1 MAAPAPK
8 RLKEDKPKLQSL
20 LFEALE
26 ADGSNYMEW
35 SIDLRTFLASEDF
48 QGTIKKNNAEIA
60 ATPKNKA
67 LLMIRR
73 HLDYSLRKQ
82 YLTLSSPH
90 ELWKALK
97 ARFLHEK
104 TMHLPQ
110 ARSEWI
116 QLRVM
121 DFSDLLSFNAE
132 LHRIVSLMRLCGQ
145 HIEES
150 EMIDKTLS
158 TFPPAAAILA
168 QQYRN
173 MNFLTHARLMSYL
186 LAAEKQQQIL
196 LKNAESRP
204 NKEVHTAEL
213 AARKPKVPKGKDSR
227 GKSKQPPPKAK
238 DRSSP
243 SKNSHQKKTSEGEPR
258 SCHKCGRK
266 GHIAKDCR
274 AGDYLAQM
282 YKELQQLKS
291 KQPEAHAVDAP
302 SFEDTENYMVQLIDL
317 GESTRLE
324 PTFEDDPKD
333 QTTGPAPRVL
343 SLYSGSNHREMAL
356 LDSATTHTILRDPL
370 YFSFSGTQTEAWQ
383 SCELLTVAGRRNFQF
398 REGRA
403 SIVLPGG
410 TTLRIEHAMYAPS
423 AH

>member
-1 MAAPAPK
+1 MAAPAAK

-35 SIDLRTFLASEDF
+35 SIDLRTFLASEDL
-48 QGTIKKNNAEIA
+48 QGTIKKNNEEIA
-60 ATPKNKA
+60 ATSKNKA

-97 ARFLHEK
+97 TRFLHEK

-132 LHRIVSLMRLCGQ
+132 LHRIVSLMWLCGQ
-145 HIEES
+145 RIEES

-158 TFPPAAAILA
+158 TFPLAAAILA

-173 MNFLTHARLMSYL
+173 MQFLTHARLMSYL
-186 LAAEKQQQIL
+186 LAAEKQQQLL

-213 AARKPKVPKGKDSR
+213 AARKPKGPKGKDSR
-227 GKSKQPPPKAK
+227 GKSKQPPPRAK

-243 SKNSHQKKTSEGEPR
+243 SRNSHQKRTSEGEPR

-274 AGDYLAQM
+274 AGDYLVQV
-282 YKELQQLKS
+282 YKELQ
-291 KQPEAHAVDAP
+291 
-302 SFEDTENYMVQLIDL
+302 
-317 GESTRLE
+317 
-324 PTFEDDPKD
+324 
-333 QTTGPAPRVL
+333 
-343 SLYSGSNHREMAL
+343 
-356 LDSATTHTILRDPL
+356 
-370 YFSFSGTQTEAWQ
+370 
-383 SCELLTVAGRRNFQF
+383 
-398 REGRA
+398 
-403 SIVLPGG
+403 
-410 TTLRIEHAMYAPS
+410 
-423 AH
+423 

>member
-1 MAAPAPK
+1 
-8 RLKEDKPKLQSL
+8 
-20 LFEALE
+20 
-26 ADGSNYMEW
+26 
-35 SIDLRTFLASEDF
+35 
-48 QGTIKKNNAEIA
+48 
-60 ATPKNKA
+60 
-67 LLMIRR
+67 
-73 HLDYSLRKQ
+73 
-82 YLTLSSPH
+82 
-90 ELWKALK
+90 
-97 ARFLHEK
+97 
-104 TMHLPQ
+104 
-110 ARSEWI
+110 
-116 QLRVM
+116 M

-173 MNFLTHARLMSYL
+173 MQFLTHARLMSYL
-186 LAAEKQQQIL
+186 LAAEKQQQLL

-213 AARKPKVPKGKDSR
+213 AARKPKGPKGKDSR

-243 SKNSHQKKTSEGEPR
+243 SRNFHQKKTSEGEPC

-274 AGDYLAQM
+274 AGDYLVQM

-324 PTFEDDPKD
+324 PVFEDDPKD
-333 QTTGPAPRVL
+333 QTTGPAPRAL

-356 LDSATTHTILRDPL
+356 LNSAQSILSCEIPSTSPFPGLKPKPGRAMTCSQLPEDKT
-370 YFSFSGTQTEAWQ
+370 FSFVRAGQVLSCLEVPPSGLNMPCMCPQHTEA
-383 SCELLTVAGRRNFQF
+383 
-398 REGRA
+398 
-403 SIVLPGG
+403 
-410 TTLRIEHAMYAPS
+410 
-423 AH
+423 